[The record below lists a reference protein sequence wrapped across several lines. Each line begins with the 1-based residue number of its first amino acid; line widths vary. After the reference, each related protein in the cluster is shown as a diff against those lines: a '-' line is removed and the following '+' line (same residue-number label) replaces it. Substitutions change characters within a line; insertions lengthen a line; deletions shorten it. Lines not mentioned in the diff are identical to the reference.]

1 MSNTLISNKAPTL
14 TAEQL
19 IRLKLDLQ
27 SGISGNTW
35 AIVEAVCVRG
45 LTKAEAARE
54 LGTSPQNVSGA
65 ISRITAHLNG
75 FPPDWTLVQEW
86 MPKEMATGVRKEL
99 KRLKAELAS
108 AKSKRNK

>member
-1 MSNTLISNKAPTL
+1 MSNTLISKKIPNL
-14 TAEQL
+14 TPEQL

-27 SGISGNTW
+27 SGISGSTW

-45 LTKAEAARE
+45 LSKAEAARE

-65 ISRITAHLNG
+65 INRITAHLNG

-86 MPKEMATGVRKEL
+86 MPKEMAASLRKEL
-99 KRLKAELAS
+99 RSLKAELAL
-108 AKSKRNK
+108 AKKSSV

>member
-1 MSNTLISNKAPTL
+1 MSNTLISNKVPTL
-14 TAEQL
+14 TPEQL

-45 LTKAEAARE
+45 LSKAEAARE

-65 ISRITAHLNG
+65 INRITAHLNG

-86 MPKEMATGVRKEL
+86 MPKDMAASLRKEL
-99 KRLKAELAS
+99 KRLKAELAE
-108 AKSKRNK
+108 AKKQSYK